1 MDSGIGICTFE
12 AMQGEGL
19 LSNEEVNRFLQGLKE
34 RTNIDFTGYS
44 VASAAR
50 RLNRIRKEYG
60 LFSYD
65 TLLEKICSQPLL
77 RMDFIE
83 RFTVNVTE
91 MFRDP
96 SFFKLLI
103 PEVIRYA
110 EDHRGSKPIQI
121 WHPGCSSG
129 EEILSLAIA
138 LHLHDRLDQF
148 RFYGSDI
155 NEKVLERATRRLVK
169 TRLLNEYEKAF
180 NQSTAYSDL
189 AQFFEYVNKDESR
202 LLPSIPLDARFAVQN
217 LTSLSWPGKGPF
229 DIIIC
234 RNVMIYFAP
243 DLQNEVFSFLLSKL
257 KIGGLL
263 ALGHKESIVFCREA
277 SRLEILHHDARIFR
291 KVQ

>member
-1 MDSGIGICTFE
+1 MCTFE

-19 LSNEEVNRFLQGLKE
+19 LSNEEVNRFLQALKE

-60 LFSYD
+60 LYSYD
-65 TLLEKICSQPLL
+65 TLLDKIGSQPLL

-96 SFFKLLI
+96 SFFKQLI
-103 PEVIRYA
+103 LEVRRYA
-110 EDHRGSKPIQI
+110 NESLGPKPIQV

-138 LHLHDRLDQF
+138 LHLHDCLDQF

-155 NEKVLERATRRLVK
+155 NEKVLERATRRLVR
-169 TRLLNEYEKAF
+169 TRLLGEYEKAF
-180 NQSTAYSDL
+180 TQSTGHTNL
-189 AQFFEYVNKDESR
+189 AQFFEPVNKEESR
-202 LLPSIPLDARFAVQN
+202 LQPTIPLDARFAVQN
-217 LTSLSWPGKGPF
+217 LTALSWPGKGPF

-257 KIGGLL
+257 KTGGVL

-277 SRLEILHHDARIFR
+277 SRLETLHHDARIFR

>member
-1 MDSGIGICTFE
+1 
-12 AMQGEGL
+12 MQGEGL
-19 LSNEEVNRFLQGLKE
+19 LSNEEVNRFLLGLKE

-65 TLLEKICSQPLL
+65 TLLEKISSQPLL

-103 PEVIRYA
+103 EEVVRYA
-110 EDHRGSKPIQI
+110 DENTSPKPIQI

-138 LHLHDRLDQF
+138 LQLHNRLDQF

-155 NEKVLERATRRLVK
+155 NEKVLERATRRLVR
-169 TRLLNEYEKAF
+169 TRLLGEYEKAF
-180 NQSTAYSDL
+180 TQSTGHSNL
-189 AQFFEYVNKDESR
+189 AQFFEPVNKDESR

-217 LTSLSWPGKGPF
+217 LTTFSWPGKGPF

-257 KIGGLL
+257 KMGGIL

-277 SRLEILHHDARIFR
+277 SRLETLHHDARIFR
-291 KVQ
+291 KAQ